1 MQKIILA
8 SKSPRRSQ
16 LLQMAEIAFD
26 IMIAETDESYP
37 EDLSLEK
44 IPQHI
49 ALQKAYAVKE
59 KTIENDAIIL
69 AADTIV
75 AINNKIIGKPADRLQ
90 AIEILQELSG
100 HTHQVIS
107 GVAILYKN
115 KEIVFQETTDVTFHL
130 LTQKQIVHYVD
141 NYHPFDKAGAY
152 AIQEWIGAIGIK
164 NINGDY
170 YNVVGLPVS
179 KVVKALETLSATK

>member
-16 LLQMAEIAFD
+16 LLEMAEIPFD
-26 IMIAETDESYP
+26 VVIAETDESYP
-37 EDLSLEK
+37 AHLS
-44 IPQHI
+44 IPSIPMHI
-49 ALQKAYAVKE
+49 ALQKALAVRE
-59 KTIENDAIIL
+59 KINRKDVVIL

-75 AINNKIIGKPADRLQ
+75 TIHNKIIGKPANRLQ

-107 GVAILYKN
+107 GVAILLNN
-115 KEIVFQETTDVTFHL
+115 KEIIFQETTDVFFHKL
-130 LTQKQIVHYVD
+130 SQQQIVHYVD
-141 NYHPFDKAGAY
+141 NYSPFDKAGAY

-164 NINGDY
+164 SIHGDY

-179 KVVKALETLSATK
+179 RVVKELENIISTL